1 MKTFLIYS
9 ACVVLFCIANCLG
22 EPKEPKRNKLA
33 SVYALTPSL
42 RVGRRSSP
50 DLDFPKGPFADVKR
64 RIGKMVSFP
73 RIGRSESNWVPDDN
87 SYGAQRPGA
96 NSGGMWFG
104 PRLGRVQKRSDD
116 FTPWAYIILNGEG
129 PIIRQVHYSPRLGR
143 ESEEAYE
150 EVLDSNLDVL

>member
-9 ACVVLFCIANCLG
+9 ACVVLFCIANCQG

-42 RVGRRSSP
+42 RVGRRSE
-50 DLDFPKGPFADVKR
+50 GTDVKR

-104 PRLGRVQKRSDD
+104 PRLGRVQKRSEN
-116 FTPWAYIILNGEG
+116 FTPWAYIILNGEA
-129 PIIRQVHYSPRLGR
+129 PIIREVHYSPRLGR

-150 EVLDSNLDVL
+150 EILDSNLDVL